1 MTISPRKRGFF
12 VVVAAHLTAVAAGC
26 AVWFALAS
34 WDTTPRTAAADGAGM
49 LTMFFFCFFF
59 KNTSLFDAWW
69 SLAPIALVWTWF
81 SVGSVVGVDWRAL
94 CVCVLVTL
102 YGVRLTLNWAWT
114 WQGLDHEDWRYI
126 ELQQK
131 TGRAWW
137 AVSFFGLHVY
147 PTTIVFFCCYPVA
160 LVVASGAS
168 WTWATTVAAVVTL
181 GGIALETVADRQ
193 LHHFRR
199 APESA
204 GKSIDTGLWRLSRHP
219 NYLGE
224 LIFWWGVFLF
234 GASTGEGTFW
244 LALPVLLL
252 TLIIRFT
259 SIPMMEQRLLKTRPD
274 YEAYRLK
281 VSPLVPW
288 LP

>member
-1 MTISPRKRGFF
+1 MTISPRSRGLV
-12 VVVAAHLTAVAAGC
+12 VVVAAHLVALAVAGA
-26 AVWFALAS
+26 AWWALAG
-34 WDTTPRTAAADGAGM
+34 WDTIPRTAAADAAGM
-49 LTMFFFCFFF
+49 LTMFCFCFCF

-81 SVGSVVGVDWRAL
+81 SAASEVGLDWRAL

-114 WQGLDHEDWRYI
+114 WQGLRHEDWRYL
-126 ELQQK
+126 ELQEK
-131 TGRAWW
+131 TGRGWW
-137 AVSFFGLHVY
+137 VVSFFGLHVY
-147 PTTIVFFCCYPVA
+147 PTSIVFFCCCPAA
-160 LVVASGAS
+160 LAIASGAS
-168 WTWATTVAAVVTL
+168 WTWVTTAAALVTL
-181 GGIALETVADRQ
+181 GGIVLETIADRQ

-199 APESA
+199 VPENA
-204 GKSIDTGLWRLSRHP
+204 GKSIHTGLWRWSRHP

-224 LIFWWGVFLF
+224 LTFWWGVFLF
-234 GASTGEGTFW
+234 GASTGEGASWFVV
-244 LALPVLLL
+244 PVLIL

-274 YEAYRLK
+274 YEAYQLK
-281 VSPLVPW
+281 VSTLVPW

>member
-1 MTISPRKRGFF
+1 MTISARRRGFL
-12 VVVAAHLTAVAAGC
+12 VAFTAHLVAFAVAV
-26 AVWFALAS
+26 AVWLMLGD
-34 WDTTPRTAAADGAGM
+34 WDPVPRTAGADAAGM

-81 SVGSVVGVDWRAL
+81 SVGPEVGLDWRAL

-102 YGVRLTLNWAWT
+102 YGLRLTLNWAWT
-114 WQGLDHEDWRYI
+114 WRGLGHEDWRYI
-126 ELQQK
+126 DLQEK

-147 PTTIVFFCCYPVA
+147 PTTIVFFCCYPAA
-160 LVVASGAS
+160 LAIFSDAA
-168 WTWATTVAAVVTL
+168 WTWPSTVAVLVTV
-181 GGIALETVADRQ
+181 GGVAIETVADMQ

-199 APESA
+199 APENT
-204 GKSIDTGLWRLSRHP
+204 GKSINTGLWRWSRHP

-224 LIFWWGVFLF
+224 LIFWWGVFLC
-234 GASTGEGTFW
+234 GASTGEGTRW

-274 YEAYRLK
+274 YEAYQLK
-281 VSPLVPW
+281 VSALFPR